1 MAGVTVK
8 SRKTGRKN
16 PMESLRIMASNV
28 TSARHERGDPP
39 STRTMYDSSSHARR
53 ARRLTDKIMA
63 KKKAM
68 RDK

>member
-1 MAGVTVK
+1 
-8 SRKTGRKN
+8 
-16 PMESLRIMASNV
+16 MASKKK
-28 TSARHERGDPP
+28 TTKKTE
-39 STRTMYDSSSHARR
+39 RTMYDSSSHARR